1 MKGKQWTL
9 FILTLARF
17 FITVSHITWY
27 LVWDLVSW
35 MGETLELRVSY
46 GMYSTWMP
54 VTSGILQ
61 GSVLGPVLINIF
73 VIELGE
79 AMEYTLIKFADDA
92 KFGGTGDMFKGRR
105 NGLTGTS

>member
-1 MKGKQWTL
+1 
-9 FILTLARF
+9 
-17 FITVSHITWY
+17 
-27 LVWDLVSW
+27 